1 MLASHTMICD
11 FLKCLKYDVELE
23 DRQLCQATKKKLE
36 DALVSIESL
45 KECIDARDIT
55 DIQRQNEIADLKQE
69 VKSLKLDSDA
79 RISKNSENIANLQ
92 MAVTTIM
99 SEKKEEMSPNTSHSC
114 LQQDTS
120 DIDKE
125 DLEVNRQQMEERREK
140 RKSVHLEDTLGKM
153 KESVVSNQFNRD
165 RIDSGV
171 SISSNMSTTG
181 LVLDQPE

>member
-1 MLASHTMICD
+1 M
-11 FLKCLKYDVELE
+11 ELE
-23 DRQLCQATKKKLE
+23 DRQLCQAMKKKLE

-45 KECIDARDIT
+45 KECIEALDIT
-55 DIQRQNEIADLKQE
+55 DMQSQNEIADLKQE
-69 VKSLKLDSDA
+69 VKSLKLDSDE
-79 RISKNSENIANLQ
+79 RISKNSENIVNLQ

-99 SEKKEEMSPNTSHSC
+99 SEKKEEMSPNTSHSR

-125 DLEVNRQQMEERREK
+125 DLEVNRQQMEQRREK
-140 RKSVHLEDTLGKM
+140 RKSAHLEDSLGKM
-153 KESVVSNQFNRD
+153 KEFVATNQFNRD